1 MSKKNNQVISIDK
14 FNKIEELYYNRANDF
29 YINLDKGT
37 MLDVYSIITKKH
49 KRKKKISLRFLDWFV
64 TKYCKLYSIS
74 INVNN
79 QYNKEDKYNI
89 NNRYKA
95 QLKSFH
101 KIYLDPFK
109 RTKESF
115 KFIYKC
121 QGYEFI
127 TSLCQ
132 LNFMKWIIEY
142 DILKYVINNYETLIE
157 KVEYVNNLHKKNK
170 NDEKSSL
177 YSFNSSS
184 SLTVDLDNNKLSKK
198 DNKKRLILEI

>member
-1 MSKKNNQVISIDK
+1 MSKKNDQVISIDK
-14 FNKIEELYYNRANDF
+14 FNKIEELYYNRANEF
-29 YINLDKGT
+29 YLNLDKDT

-121 QGYEFI
+121 HGYEFI

>member
-14 FNKIEELYYNRANDF
+14 FNKIEELYYNRANEF
-29 YINLDKGT
+29 YINLDKDI

-79 QYNKEDKYNI
+79 QYNKENKYNI

-121 QGYEFI
+121 QEYEFI

-132 LNFMKWIIEY
+132 LNFMKWMVEY
-142 DILKYVINNYETLIE
+142 DILKYVIDNYETLIE

-184 SLTVDLDNNKLSKK
+184 SLTVDLDNNKVSNK

>member
-1 MSKKNNQVISIDK
+1 MSVKNNQVVSIDN

-29 YINLDKGT
+29 YINLDKDT

-64 TKYCKLYSIS
+64 TKYCMLYSIS

-109 RTKESF
+109 RTKVSF

-121 QGYEFI
+121 HGYEFT

-184 SLTVDLDNNKLSKK
+184 SLTVDLDNNKVSKK

>member
-1 MSKKNNQVISIDK
+1 MSKKNNQVSSIDK
-14 FNKIEELYYNRANDF
+14 FNKIEKLYYNRANEF
-29 YINLDKGT
+29 YINLSENI

-79 QYNKEDKYNI
+79 QYNKENKYNI

-121 QGYEFI
+121 QEYEFI

-132 LNFMKWIIEY
+132 LNFMKWMVEY
-142 DILKYVINNYETLIE
+142 DILKYVIDNYETLIE

-170 NDEKSSL
+170 NDEKASL

-184 SLTVDLDNNKLSKK
+184 SLTVDLDNNKVSNK

>member
-29 YINLDKGT
+29 YINLDKNT

-49 KRKKKISLRFLDWFV
+49 KKKKKISLRFLDWFV

-115 KFIYKC
+115 KFSYKC
-121 QGYEFI
+121 QGYEFV

-142 DILKYVINNYETLIE
+142 DILKYVINNYESLIE

-170 NDEKSSL
+170 NNEKSSL

-198 DNKKRLILEI
+198 ENKKRLILEI

>member
-29 YINLDKGT
+29 YINLDKDT

-121 QGYEFI
+121 CGYEFI

-170 NDEKSSL
+170 NDEKESL

-184 SLTVDLDNNKLSKK
+184 SLTVNLDNNKLSKK

>member
-14 FNKIEELYYNRANDF
+14 FNKIEELYYNRANEF
-29 YINLDKGT
+29 YINLDKDI

-79 QYNKEDKYNI
+79 QYNKENKYNI

-121 QGYEFI
+121 QEYEFI

-132 LNFMKWIIEY
+132 LNFMKWMVEY
-142 DILKYVINNYETLIE
+142 DILKYVIDNYESLIE

-170 NDEKSSL
+170 NDEKASL

-184 SLTVDLDNNKLSKK
+184 SLTVDLDNNKVSNK